1 VIELLDVSGFAD
13 PKFDENMIENLVM
26 DEKRVQM
33 LKALAKSYAR
43 LNKHDDKLEL
53 DLWSADF
60 VKGKG
65 NGLTFLLHGTPGVG
79 KTCTAGKPLS
89 CVNTGCLLIY
99 SKSVLRLSHV
109 GRSWC

>member
-1 VIELLDVSGFAD
+1 LIELLDVSGFSE

-26 DEKRVQM
+26 DEKRVKM

-43 LNKHDDKLEL
+43 LNKHEEKSEL
-53 DLWSADF
+53 DMWSADF

-79 KTCTAGKPLS
+79 KTCTAGKYRTIITHIV
-89 CVNTGCLLIY
+89 C
-99 SKSVLRLSHV
+99 
-109 GRSWC
+109 